1 MRSKKTL
8 LSLPVIL
15 IVFISIA
22 CNLPGISAPTP
33 FLTPTPNLTLTAI
46 FDVLATIS
54 APTQSIPSATTT
66 QALVWTDTP
75 VPTSTLIPPTA
86 IILSTA
92 TNTPIPPTITTAPT
106 NTPVSL
112 VGPDRRPGPSI
123 IAYYLQN
130 EPAIDGVFDDWDLE
144 RYTISNVVFGANR
157 WSGAD
162 DLSARVMLGWDDHN
176 FYIAARVVDD
186 VYVQGASEEDLFKG
200 DSLEILIDTRVSRD
214 YHQASLSS
222 DDYQLG
228 ISPGQ
233 PTPGTDTEAYLWYP
247 TSREGSQV
255 KVKIGVTSTDNG
267 YRIEVRI
274 PWEIFGITPD
284 IGDHYGFAIS
294 VSDNDRS
301 GQNVQQSM
309 ISSAANRVLTDP
321 RTWGDLVL
329 MGQP

>member
-1 MRSKKTL
+1 M
-8 LSLPVIL
+8 
-15 IVFISIA
+15 
-22 CNLPGISAPTP
+22 
-33 FLTPTPNLTLTAI
+33 
-46 FDVLATIS
+46 
-54 APTQSIPSATTT
+54 
-66 QALVWTDTP
+66 
-75 VPTSTLIPPTA
+75 
-86 IILSTA
+86 
-92 TNTPIPPTITTAPT
+92 
-106 NTPVSL
+106 
-112 VGPDRRPGPSI
+112 
-123 IAYYLQN
+123 
-130 EPAIDGVFDDWDLE
+130 FDDWDLE